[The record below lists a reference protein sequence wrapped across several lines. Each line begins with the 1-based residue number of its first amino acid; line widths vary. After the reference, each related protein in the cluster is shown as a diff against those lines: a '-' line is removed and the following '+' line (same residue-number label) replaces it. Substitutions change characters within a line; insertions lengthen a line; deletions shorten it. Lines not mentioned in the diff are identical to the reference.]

1 MAKDKKTIK
10 YEADISGFKKNIET
24 ANNNIKT
31 LNNTLKLNQA
41 QLKGNKESVQL
52 LSEKVG
58 LLKEKYDEQGKVVEN
73 TRVQYEKAVEV
84 YGENSKQAENLKN
97 KLIQAETK
105 QQSIANAIKE
115 TNEQLAV
122 QSSKLISAGSSMTE
136 FGDRTSKV
144 GDKIDKVG
152 NKLSVLSAGVTAVAV
167 ASLKASISFES
178 AWTGVTKT
186 VDGTEE
192 QLNDL
197 RQGILDLSTQI
208 PSTAEEIAGVAENA
222 GQLGIATD
230 NVLSFTKVM
239 IDLGNSTNLSAD
251 EASSAL
257 AKFANVTK
265 MSASDYDK
273 LGSTIVALGNNFATT
288 EADIVEMATR
298 LASTG
303 ELAGLSQSQILALAT
318 SMSSVGIEAEA
329 GGSAMSKLLKQI
341 QVAVETGSSDLKD
354 FAKVAGVSTEEFK
367 KAFEKDAVGAL
378 SSFISGLNDTERNG
392 KSAISILDDMGI
404 TEVRLSNTIL
414 SLANASDVMTSAVE
428 LSEKAW
434 KENTALTDEA
444 NKRYETT
451 ESKLQMLKNEIVK
464 NGIALGDELKP
475 ALVDVLEE
483 VKSIITDVT
492 SLVKKFNKL
501 DDATKKQIINAG
513 KMVAVLGPA
522 VKIGGKLIST
532 LGNGIKTVG
541 SFSQAIGLVGK
552 TSTEAFKN
560 TSSGTQTLAK
570 ALTFIK
576 SPAGIATVAI
586 TSLAGALVYFSIKQT
601 DAQKEAKELA
611 KEIAN
616 SKQTFEEYN
625 QNIDKIIKANI
636 SQIDSVSQ
644 LKDEL
649 ATLVDENGKVKEG
662 YEGRVAYILNELNN
676 ALGTEYELNG
686 DVVKSYKEIQSE
698 IDKTIEKKK
707 AEVILQGEQDKWA
720 KAREEESEAIEQLYD
735 ATEQL
740 NEAKEKYGT
749 TLEGLRK
756 IAEGSYGKEKK
767 YLEDVINA
775 YEQSVEKVKEGDE
788 AKKQYETDYALFTE
802 GKYDEIGKTIV
813 NTTSN
818 WTKGSLETLQ
828 EGIKN
833 QSSELENWKS
843 AYETTG
849 NETTKIQKEQA
860 EQNLRDLAQ
869 NLADRT
875 STVKTLGADEYY
887 VWKTLA
893 EENYRVYSE
902 QLGKMT
908 PEMRTRIEELTGYLQ
923 GDTSIPEGME
933 MLVRK
938 TTSKFEEK
946 MEVLTT
952 DTQSSLKDIETQIR
966 ENTGIIYSAEE
977 LVKETGKAIEE
988 DTSVK
993 NAAKLLAE
1001 NASNEFNN
1009 NADGTKWGTDLSK
1022 NISGGMISKNSKSSI
1037 TNAAAT
1043 VAGWISDFLHHTTPE
1058 KGPLKDDDKWMA
1070 DFIDNMA
1077 NGILN
1082 NKNKVINPV
1091 KSLSQEMKEQMNF
1104 NNVPILQG
1112 YESLRSGI
1120 NNQLVDKTSTIFT
1133 TPQIVFNVQELDE
1146 AKLQQCFNYINNKFG
1161 SNY

>member
-73 TRVQYEKAVEV
+73 TRAQYEKAVEV

-122 QSSKLISAGSSMTE
+122 QSSKLISAGSSMNE

-434 KENTALTDEA
+434 EENTALTDEA

-560 TSSGTQTLAK
+560 ASSGTQTLAK

-586 TSLAGALVYFSIKQT
+586 TSLAGALVYLALKESE
-601 DAQKEAKELA
+601 AEKEAKELMETTQEQKKA
-611 KEIAN
+611 FDEYLETAN
-616 SKQTFEEYN
+616 QTMQGN
-625 QNIDKIIKANI
+625 VA
-636 SQIDSVSQ
+636 QIDSVAR

-649 ATLVDENGKVKEG
+649 LTLVDANGKVKEG
-662 YEGRVAYILNELNN
+662 YESRVDFILNQLNG
-676 ALGTEYELNG
+676 ALGTEYRLNG
-686 DVVKSYKEIQSE
+686 NLIEGYQKLQKEI
-698 IDKTIEKKK
+698 DTTIRKKR
-707 AEVILQGEQDKWA
+707 AQVILSA
-720 KAREEESEAIEQLYD
+720 EEEMATEAVKKESEATKTLKQNVEKLGMSYQDASTILKEYKNKIADTYD
-735 ATEQL
+735 GTVSAYSEIVLLKQ
-740 NEAKEKYGT
+740 EFKEKTG
-749 TLEGLRK
+749 LEIEAVENYVSACDNAIEEIK
-756 IAEGSYGKEKK
+756 TAVEMQKK
-767 YLEDVINA
+767 Y
-775 YEQSVEKVKEGDE
+775 QS
-788 AKKQYETDYALFTE
+788 DYALLVE
-802 GKYDEIGKTIV
+802 EKYDEIGTTVDTI
-813 NTTSN
+813 T
-818 WTKGSLETLQ
+818 E
-828 EGIKN
+828 EIKN
-833 QSSELENWKS
+833 SSIS
-843 AYETTG
+843 
-849 NETTKIQKEQA
+849 
-860 EQNLRDLAQ
+860 NLREQIEIQSQDLNAYSEMYKSTQ
-869 NLADRT
+869 SEVAKSNAENANKNIEILANELVART
-875 STVKTLGADEYY
+875 STIGTLGADEISA
-887 VWKTLA
+887 WKTLA
-893 EENYRVYSE
+893 DSSYE
-902 QLGKMT
+902 QYKNAITQMA
-908 PEMRTRIEELTGYLQ
+908 PEMQTQIQQATGVIVQETPYGAQVTENFANTIVEKLDKDSEFRTQAVNSLNSYIAGLS
-923 GDTSIPEGME
+923 D
-933 MLVRK
+933 
-938 TTSKFEEK
+938 EEK
-946 MEVLTT
+946 REVLKQAGIQ
-952 DTQSSLKDIETQIR
+952 DVEKVMEGLKEGEALSENQGVEILKSL
-966 ENTGIIYSAEE
+966 NTG
-977 LVKETGKAIEE
+977 L
-988 DTSVK
+988 
-993 NAAKLLAE
+993 
-1001 NASNEFNN
+1001 
-1009 NADGTKWGTDLSK
+1009 
-1022 NISGGMISKNSKSSI
+1022 KNSGVLTSLYNS
-1037 TNAAAT
+1037 
-1043 VAGWISDFLHHTTPE
+1043 
-1058 KGPLKDDDKWMA
+1058 
-1070 DFIDNMA
+1070 A
-1077 NGILN
+1077 NGIVSKLTSMFS
-1082 NKNKVINPV
+1082 I
-1091 KSLSQEMKEQMNF
+1091 
-1104 NNVPILQG
+1104 
-1112 YESLRSGI
+1112 
-1120 NNQLVDKTSTIFT
+1120 KTSVSTSSLPGHKDGLDYVPYDNYVARLHKGERVLT
-1133 TPQIVFNVQELDE
+1133 AQENKE
-1146 AKLQQCFNYINNKFG
+1146 YMNGNINNKLATNNITLQFFPQSMSDAEMERAFQYVDRKYG
-1161 SNY
+1161 TKL

>member
-73 TRVQYEKAVEV
+73 TRAQYEKAVEV

-122 QSSKLISAGSSMTE
+122 QSSKLISAGSSMNE

-586 TSLAGALVYFSIKQT
+586 TSLAGALVYLALKET
-601 DAQKEAKELA
+601 EAQKEAKEFA
-611 KEIAN
+611 DEMSIQ
-616 SKQTFEEYN
+616 KQTLEDYN
-625 QNIDKIIKANI
+625 KSIDETTTLNLA
-636 SQIDSVSQ
+636 QIDSVDK

-649 ATLVDENGKVKEG
+649 LTLVDENGKVKKG
-662 YEGRVAYILNELNN
+662 YESRVSFILNELNK
-676 ALGTEYELNG
+676 ALDTEYSLNG
-686 DVVKSYKEIQSE
+686 NVIESYQKLRDE
-698 IDKTIEKKK
+698 IDKTIKKKK
-707 AEVILQGEQDKWA
+707 AEIFLNA
-720 KAREEESEAIEQLYD
+720 EEEKYSNAIQNQAD
-735 ATEQL
+735 A
-740 NEAKEKYGT
+740 
-749 TLEGLRK
+749 
-756 IAEGSYGKEKK
+756 
-767 YLEDVINA
+767 
-775 YEQSVEKVKEGDE
+775 VESLKTAHENLGMSIDE
-788 AKKQYETDYALFTE
+788 AKQKYQNYTDAVDEAVRNADTEAQASLILQSKEMQALKDKIDAYEDAEYQVKEYTNEVEKYQEDYALFVE
-802 GKYDEIGKTIV
+802 EKYEEIGNTITD
-813 NTTSN
+813 TTSN
-818 WTKGSLETLQ
+818 WTDSSLKDIQNAISQ
-828 EGIKN
+828 EKESLDKYKQIYKD
-833 QSSELENWKS
+833 
-843 AYETTG
+843 TG
-849 NETTKIQKEQA
+849 NEIALQQQQQA
-860 EQNLRDLAQ
+860 QQNLQ
-869 NLADRT
+869 NLANELIART
-875 STVKTLGADEYY
+875 STIGTLGADEISA
-887 VWKTLA
+887 WKTLA
-893 EENYRVYSE
+893 DSSYE
-902 QLGKMT
+902 QYKNAITQMA
-908 PEMRTRIEELTGYLQ
+908 PEMQTQIQQATGVIVQETPYGAQVTENFANTIVEKLDKDSEFRTQAVNSLNSYIAGLS
-923 GDTSIPEGME
+923 D
-933 MLVRK
+933 
-938 TTSKFEEK
+938 EEK
-946 MEVLTT
+946 REVLKQAGVQ
-952 DTQSSLKDIETQIR
+952 DVEKVMEGLKEGEALSENQGVEILKSL
-966 ENTGIIYSAEE
+966 NTG
-977 LVKETGKAIEE
+977 L
-988 DTSVK
+988 
-993 NAAKLLAE
+993 
-1001 NASNEFNN
+1001 
-1009 NADGTKWGTDLSK
+1009 
-1022 NISGGMISKNSKSSI
+1022 KNSGVLTSLYNS
-1037 TNAAAT
+1037 
-1043 VAGWISDFLHHTTPE
+1043 
-1058 KGPLKDDDKWMA
+1058 
-1070 DFIDNMA
+1070 A
-1077 NGILN
+1077 NGIVSKLTSMFS
-1082 NKNKVINPV
+1082 I
-1091 KSLSQEMKEQMNF
+1091 
-1104 NNVPILQG
+1104 
-1112 YESLRSGI
+1112 
-1120 NNQLVDKTSTIFT
+1120 KTSVSTSSLPGHKDGLDYVPYDNYVARLHKGERVLT
-1133 TPQIVFNVQELDE
+1133 AQENKE
-1146 AKLQQCFNYINNKFG
+1146 YMNGNINNKLATNNITLQFFPQSMSDAEMERAFQYVDRKYG
-1161 SNY
+1161 TKL